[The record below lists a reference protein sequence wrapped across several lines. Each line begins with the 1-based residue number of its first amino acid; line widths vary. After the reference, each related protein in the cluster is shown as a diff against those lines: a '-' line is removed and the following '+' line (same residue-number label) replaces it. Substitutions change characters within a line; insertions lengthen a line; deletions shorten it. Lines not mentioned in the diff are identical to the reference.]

1 MKHEEGNKREKRR
14 EKKWQKK
21 RRRGRGGDRRH
32 FSRPP
37 GCATS
42 LHGILRGC
50 KISLSFFLRSMR
62 WRNRDKAN
70 SSSQDV
76 KHILVRFRL
85 LWTIILITKRIFK
98 IIDCY
103 LHVTRLFT
111 FVDKFFFCLYSWL
124 FAYSSYAINFISF
137 CLIIFIFNK

>member
-1 MKHEEGNKREKRR
+1 MKNGNNWYKQSMKHEQGNKREKRR
-14 EKKWQKK
+14 GKKRQKK
-21 RRRGRGGDRRH
+21 KRRGRGGDRRH

-70 SSSQDV
+70 SFSQDM
-76 KHILVRFRL
+76 KHILVWFRL

-98 IIDCY
+98 IIDYY
-103 LHVTRLFT
+103 LHVIRLFT
-111 FVDKFFFCLYSWL
+111 LLLFVNKFFF
-124 FAYSSYAINFISF
+124 
-137 CLIIFIFNK
+137 

>member
-1 MKHEEGNKREKRR
+1 MKHMKREIRERR
-14 EKKWQKK
+14 RGKKWQKK

-111 FVDKFFFCLYSWL
+111 FVDKFFFVYIVDIT
-124 FAYSSYAINFISF
+124 YSSHANNFISF